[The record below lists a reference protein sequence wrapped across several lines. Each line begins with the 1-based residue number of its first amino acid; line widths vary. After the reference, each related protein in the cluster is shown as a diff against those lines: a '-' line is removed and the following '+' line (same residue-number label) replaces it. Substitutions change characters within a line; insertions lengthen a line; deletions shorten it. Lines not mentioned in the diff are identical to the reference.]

1 MPKKRPQEV
10 TLILGKL
17 KRHFGK
23 TLENASME
31 HIYQACALC
40 VRDEIMDRWI
50 NARNKVDKQGK
61 KMVLYMSAEF
71 LIGRAL
77 VNNMIN
83 LEIFDKYKAALDYMG
98 VDIHQ
103 VEQEENDAALGNGG
117 LGRLA
122 ACFLDSLSTLNL
134 PAMGCG
140 IRYEHG
146 LFRQRILDGSQVEM
160 EDNWI
165 ETGDVW
171 EVENPEEEVE
181 IHFGGEIHE
190 VWTEKGLKIEHYN
203 YSSVLAVP
211 YDMPIVGYNTKM
223 PAALRLWSARAK
235 NNLDMTFFNR
245 GDYTR
250 AMEERELAEV
260 ISKVL
265 YPEDNHEAGRQL
277 RLKQFY
283 FFTSATMQRCV

>member
-50 NARNKVDKQGK
+50 NARNKVDKEGK

-122 ACFLDSLSTLNL
+122 ACFLDS
-134 PAMGCG
+134 
-140 IRYEHG
+140 
-146 LFRQRILDGSQVEM
+146 
-160 EDNWI
+160 
-165 ETGDVW
+165 
-171 EVENPEEEVE
+171 
-181 IHFGGEIHE
+181 
-190 VWTEKGLKIEHYN
+190 
-203 YSSVLAVP
+203 
-211 YDMPIVGYNTKM
+211 
-223 PAALRLWSARAK
+223 
-235 NNLDMTFFNR
+235 
-245 GDYTR
+245 
-250 AMEERELAEV
+250 
-260 ISKVL
+260 
-265 YPEDNHEAGRQL
+265 
-277 RLKQFY
+277 
-283 FFTSATMQRCV
+283 RCV